1 MTTRTLAASALALFT
16 LGGLTYITR
25 LQHQL
30 AASRANERAIALHAS
45 NTEALH
51 DTTRD
56 AARDNARLAR
66 LLGDSLRAYRK
77 LVVQREP
84 VPDGMD
90 SALGGRSAGAY
101 AMRLAIA
108 PLRLSGTRAN
118 GDSTD
123 GSRAGFHLRQAP
135 YTVDATVSRP
145 AGSDSTSLVLG
156 VVLDTIPLTTRV
168 HCSPP
173 GDGGI
178 RSASVVATTPP
189 WAAVRIGD
197 VHQDPEVCNGPT
209 SAARPSRRLLGW
221 SPVTLSVGRELGAG
235 RTGWSVQLGTG
246 LTLGAVR

>member
-1 MTTRTLAASALALFT
+1 MNTRTVAASALALLV
-16 LGGLTYITR
+16 LGGLTWITR
-25 LQHQL
+25 LQHEL
-30 AASRANERAIALHAS
+30 AASRANERTIALRAS

-66 LLGDSLRAYRK
+66 ILGDSLRAYRK
-77 LVVQREP
+77 LVVQHEP
-84 VPDGMD
+84 VPDRVD

-123 GSRAGFHLRQAP
+123 DSRTAFHLRQAP

-145 AGSDSTSLVLG
+145 AGGDSTSLVLG

-178 RSASVVATTPP
+178 RSASIVATSPP
-189 WAAVRIGD
+189 WAVVRIGD
-197 VHQDPEVCNGPT
+197 VHQDPEVCNGSTPT
-209 SAARPSRRLLGW
+209 ARSSRRLLGW
-221 SPVTLSVGRELGAG
+221 SPVTLSVGRQLGAG